1 MGINGIVT
9 DLSLIGTL
17 TGGAVET
24 RHVMVVEPLTTIL
37 ASGLALLG

>member
-1 MGINGIVT
+1 VNGIVT

-24 RHVMVVEPLTTIL
+24 RHIMVIEPLTTML
-37 ASGLALLG
+37 ASGAMILR